1 MQTGLKVFQDPL
13 NNLQNLIKTY
23 IELHKEFGIIVSM
36 VKLPKLQKPEAFL
49 QRNWLFEYLK
59 KRKFENFIK
68 FKHTYRIPR
77 AFSVECFIPY
87 PV

>member
-13 NNLQNLIKTY
+13 NNLPNLIKTY

-49 QRNWLFEYLK
+49 QRNWLFEY
-59 KRKFENFIK
+59 
-68 FKHTYRIPR
+68 
-77 AFSVECFIPY
+77 
-87 PV
+87 